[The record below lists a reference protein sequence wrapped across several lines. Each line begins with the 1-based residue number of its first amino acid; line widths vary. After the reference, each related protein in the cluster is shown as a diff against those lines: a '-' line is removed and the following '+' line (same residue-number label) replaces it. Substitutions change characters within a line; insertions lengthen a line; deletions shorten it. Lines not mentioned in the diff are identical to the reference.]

1 MIPVAPSDSLTL
13 RQPGT
18 LDELLN
24 YRLLRLYAASTAP
37 VTRLMQG
44 RFGISR
50 REWRLLALLHAETTL
65 SPSALAERAGLD
77 RPRTSRAIGTLASK
91 GLLARVTEVGDA
103 RRARVA
109 LTAAGRR
116 LYDDAFPQVAAMNA
130 RVVAALD
137 DATAELF
144 DKALARLTE
153 CAIQIAA
160 ENHAGPSTE
169 RRTAGKRR
177 GRAWQGA
184 GG

>member
-1 MIPVAPSDSLTL
+1 MTPSDPLTL
-13 RQPGT
+13 RQPGS
-18 LDELLN
+18 LDELLTC
-24 YRLLRLYAASTAP
+24 RLLRLYAATTAP

-44 RFGISR
+44 RFGISH
-50 REWRLLALLHAETTL
+50 REWRLLALLHAEATL
-65 SPSALAERAGLD
+65 SASALAERAGLD
-77 RPRTSRAIGTLASK
+77 RPSTSRAIGTLASK
-91 GLLARVTEVGDA
+91 GLLARVTETGDA

-137 DATAELF
+137 DSASQLF
-144 DKALARLTE
+144 DRALARLTE
-153 CAIQIAA
+153 CAIEIAA
-160 ENHAGPSTE
+160 ESHAEPRTE

-177 GRAWQGA
+177 GSTWQSA